1 MKKKDIFLFCPFIH
15 DGGLEKTLKIYSSFL
30 SKKFNVFLVT
40 NTFNKKRLNILD
52 KKVQIINFKNKF
64 FSKNRILNNIYCI
77 LKTLSTSKK
86 KLLIF
91 SLQDHF
97 FWCILKFL
105 KLDFKLILRT
115 QTAIINLKNKSEEK
129 FLKKKF
135 FLRKIITFFYKY
147 ADLVI
152 TFSNQNKL
160 YLEKK
165 IKVKNVKVIYNY
177 FPKFSGTKRKKKI
190 YNVFFIGRLVPDKD
204 PIFFVKNCIGLNNK
218 INFNINVVGKGQ
230 CLHEIEKICNN
241 SRKKIKIYGFIENGL
256 QKLNKKIDILCIT
269 SKFDGTPNVL
279 GEAVS
284 FKIPCL
290 APKNV
295 GLSNLILSN
304 GKSGYLYQP
313 NSDMSFQNNLYKM
326 LNNYDLAITKS
337 KKAYKN
343 LDKFNLENTLEKL
356 QKSINEI
363 L

>member
-1 MKKKDIFLFCPFIH
+1 VKKKDIYLFCPFIH

-30 SKKFNVFLVT
+30 SKKFNVFLIT

-52 KKVQIINFKNKF
+52 NKVRIINFGNEF
-64 FSKNRILNNIYCI
+64 FSKSRILNNIYCI
-77 LKTLSTSKK
+77 FKILSTTRKN
-86 KLLIF
+86 LLIF

-105 KLDFKLILRT
+105 KLDFKLIIRT

-135 FLRKIITFFYKY
+135 FLRKMITFFYKY

-152 TFSNQNKL
+152 TFSNQNKM

-165 IKVKNVKVIYNY
+165 INVKNVKVIYNY
-177 FPKFSGTKRKKKI
+177 FPRFSGTKKKKRI

-204 PIFFVKNCIGLNNK
+204 PVFFVKNCIALNNK
-218 INFNINVVGKGQ
+218 INFNINIVGKGQ
-230 CLHEIEKICNN
+230 CLHEIKKICNY
-241 SRKKIKIYGFIENGL
+241 SKKKVKIYGFIEDGL
-256 QKLNKKIDILCIT
+256 QKLNKKIDVLCIT

-290 APKNV
+290 APRNV
-295 GLSNLILSN
+295 GLSDLILSN
-304 GKSGYLYQP
+304 GKNGYLYKP
-313 NSDMSFQNNLYKM
+313 NSDKSFQKNLYKI
-326 LNNYDLAITKS
+326 LNDYDLAIQKS
-337 KKAYKN
+337 KRAYKK
-343 LDKFNLENTLEKL
+343 LDKFNLKNTLEKL
-356 QKSINEI
+356 QKSIDEI

>member
-40 NTFNKKRLNILD
+40 NTFNQKRLNVLD
-52 KKVQIINFKNKF
+52 KKVRIINFKNKF
-64 FSKNRILNNIYCI
+64 FSKSRILNNIYCI
-77 LKTLSTSKK
+77 FKIISTTKK

-97 FWCILKFL
+97 FLCILKFL
-105 KLDFKLILRT
+105 KFNFRLILRT

-177 FPKFSGTKRKKKI
+177 FPRFSGAKKKKKI

-204 PIFFVKNCIGLNNK
+204 PIFFIKNCISLNDK
-218 INFNINVVGKGQ
+218 INFNINIVGKGQ
-230 CLHEIEKICNN
+230 CLQEIKKICAH
-241 SRKKIKIYGFIENGL
+241 SKKKVKIYGFIENGL

-290 APKNV
+290 APRNV

-304 GKSGYLYQP
+304 GKSGYLYNP
-313 NSDMSFQNNLYKM
+313 DSDESFKNNLNSM
-326 LNNYDLAITKS
+326 LNNYDLAIAKS
-337 KKAYKN
+337 KRAYKN
-343 LDKFNLENTLEKL
+343 LDKFSLKNTLEKL